1 MKYVAPV
8 AEVVDVETVSIM
20 VTSTCPTDCIWEID
34 GCPDN
39 WE

>member
-20 VTSTCPTDCIWEID
+20 VTSSCPYEID